1 MARPRT
7 ALPDVLRVA
16 DNGDLVRFVDA
27 SELSAH
33 SDVADVL
40 QQAVASLHHAEVFC
54 PDWRSNAYVLAYRK
68 DFRVFAAA
76 FGKQVVS
83 CRVSQAAFADA
94 LADGGTSEATI
105 GAGWVS
111 FSALDPARVN
121 KWVRLAHDA

>member
-7 ALPDVLRVA
+7 PLPDVLRVA
-16 DNGDLVRFVDA
+16 DNEALVRFVDA
-27 SELSAH
+27 RELSTH

-54 PDWRSNAYVLAYRK
+54 PDWRSCAYVLAYRK
-68 DFRVFAAA
+68 DFRIFAAA
-76 FGKQVVS
+76 FGNHTVS
-83 CRVSQAAFADA
+83 CRIAESALPAA
-94 LADGGTSEATI
+94 LADGATREDAI